1 MRKFVDFLGDQV
13 FPVIEFRRRP
23 RYVNGEK
30 TNVLDSTY
38 VILSN
43 YEQISVTVEDNG
55 TAVTQEQVKEA
66 ADSGT
71 PVQMA
76 FKDLELTIRG
86 TKTPWEITA
95 SGRAS
100 QAVLSKSK

>member
-1 MRKFVDFLGDQV
+1 MRKFVDFMGDQTY
-13 FPVIEFRRRP
+13 PVIEFRRRP

-38 VILSN
+38 TVLHS
-43 YEQISVTVEDNG
+43 YEQIAITVEDNG

-66 ADSGT
+66 ADNGT

-86 TKTPWEITA
+86 TKMPWEITA

-100 QAVLSKSK
+100 QAILVKGK